1 MRTVTVTIE
10 DLRNGRA
17 RHPYYSALVLAI
29 QRAVPE
35 ADTVRVDHLTGRV
48 VLSMLRYR
56 HRNWT
61 ADLLLP
67 EEARKFLGGEFDPH
81 GYGRPRPITLE
92 IDPIL

>member
-1 MRTVTVTIE
+1 MITVTVTTD

-35 ADTVRVDHLTGRV
+35 ADTVRVDHSRGRV

-61 ADLLLP
+61 ADLQLP
-67 EEARKFLGGEFDPH
+67 ENAARFLKAEFDPH
-81 GYGRPRPITLE
+81 GYGRPQPITFE
-92 IDPIL
+92 IDPIF